1 MKDKLK
7 AIWRILR
14 AKSYFYTVHVGDSFV
29 SSHKIGNQPKT
40 PLPAHVRVDVMF
52 AEVDKL
58 AIIARDHIKRM
69 VTRYHHPQFIDEE
82 PWESNSCPDCKNWEQ
97 WLVLIVLSVSH
108 CHHIL
113 ISPLKQKR
121 NKVKDSSV
129 IHHLNLPVSIF
140 ATINNNK

>member
-29 SSHKIGNQPKT
+29 SDHEIGNQPKT
-40 PLPAHVRVDVMF
+40 PLPAHVRVDIMF

-69 VTRYHHPQFIDEE
+69 VTRYHH
-82 PWESNSCPDCKNWEQ
+82 
-97 WLVLIVLSVSH
+97 
-108 CHHIL
+108 
-113 ISPLKQKR
+113 LKK
-121 NKVKDSSV
+121 
-129 IHHLNLPVSIF
+129 H
-140 ATINNNK
+140 T